1 MSALA
6 FIVGIVV
13 YRDIVKAS
21 GGAKKRR
28 PSTTQTPN
36 IEETAQLIESATRGD
51 QKAFRKTV
59 RARVAILQPVSY
71 VI

>member
-1 MSALA
+1 MSALT
-6 FIVGIVV
+6 FIVSIVV
-13 YRDIVKAS
+13 HRDIVKAS

-28 PSTTQTPN
+28 PSITQTPN

-51 QKAFRKTV
+51 QKAFREAV
-59 RARVAILQPVSY
+59 RARVAILQHVPY